1 MTANILS
8 PRRSSQSMRAL
19 SIAGLLAS
27 VAAVASPAH
36 DRSDV
41 GRPLSW
47 SEWASLAEDASSAE
61 LVVWLEDDEISWN
74 ASAAGRE
81 LLERVRDGERADDAV
96 AALWAALES
105 NDGQASRV
113 AAGLLQ
119 CAILDRPKG
128 RPPIAPT
135 LRLLEVS
142 VDQAIRY
149 RGYLDHPY
157 IPGELD
163 TLTSVRF
170 IERHAAEAVAFLLD
184 RFEQASQP
192 VGEIEC
198 QHCPPGMVRDRTAR
212 FMTAYLLAR
221 VPGVLPIEVHA
232 APLVEALED
241 NWISYDALMGIVA
254 LDLIGPRAAGL
265 VRRALA
271 ASRDAQQRACFE
283 MLLAHWEAPPGSDGR
298 ERAIAALR
306 QVRVTRRVH
315 DPLAEW
321 GFDLQTY

>member
-105 NDGQASRV
+105 NDLQASQV

-119 CAILDRPKG
+119 
-128 RPPIAPT
+128 
-135 LRLLEVS
+135 
-142 VDQAIRY
+142 
-149 RGYLDHPY
+149 
-157 IPGELD
+157 
-163 TLTSVRF
+163 
-170 IERHAAEAVAFLLD
+170 
-184 RFEQASQP
+184 
-192 VGEIEC
+192 
-198 QHCPPGMVRDRTAR
+198 
-212 FMTAYLLAR
+212 
-221 VPGVLPIEVHA
+221 
-232 APLVEALED
+232 
-241 NWISYDALMGIVA
+241 
-254 LDLIGPRAAGL
+254 
-265 VRRALA
+265 
-271 ASRDAQQRACFE
+271 
-283 MLLAHWEAPPGSDGR
+283 
-298 ERAIAALR
+298 
-306 QVRVTRRVH
+306 
-315 DPLAEW
+315 
-321 GFDLQTY
+321 